1 MIAVVQLPIINLWY
15 VLQHL
20 YALQINIVDHSRQV
34 PKAESIPPMELIS
47 DRKTSVQATICRVM
61 KTRRELCHKDLC
73 EEVKQQL
80 EHLFIPDIAF
90 IKKVC
95 VHWQHM
101 LA

>member
-1 MIAVVQLPIINLWY
+1 
-15 VLQHL
+15 
-20 YALQINIVDHSRQV
+20 
-34 PKAESIPPMELIS
+34 MELIS

-90 IKKVC
+90 IKKVRLHYL
-95 VHWQHM
+95 HWQHHTHNLLVGIM
-101 LA
+101 LLL

>member
-1 MIAVVQLPIINLWY
+1 
-15 VLQHL
+15 
-20 YALQINIVDHSRQV
+20 
-34 PKAESIPPMELIS
+34 MELIS

-95 VHWQHM
+95 VYTVLLNLATHM
-101 LA
+101 HAQFA